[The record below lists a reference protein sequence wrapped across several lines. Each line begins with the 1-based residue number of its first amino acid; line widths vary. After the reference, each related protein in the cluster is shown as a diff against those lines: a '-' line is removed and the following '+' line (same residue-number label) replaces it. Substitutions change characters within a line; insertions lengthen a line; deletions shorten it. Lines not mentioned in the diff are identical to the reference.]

1 MNSPH
6 TEQAMQ
12 GPDAGEQPVDFTTKL
27 PPFSKAV
34 FGALQSGRCP
44 NVYLFAGTDPFGRDC
59 WQQAQHRLITHGPG
73 TALAMPDGE
82 DPHRYRWPALDSLVV
97 VPGDCPGERFRAL
110 MRCLLA
116 AGCRCAVEVR
126 PDPETPDR
134 YLPPICH
141 YARFSVQE
149 AA

>member
-1 MNSPH
+1 MNGPN

-12 GPDAGEQPVDFTTKL
+12 GPDAGQQRVDFSIKH
-27 PPFSKAV
+27 PPYSKAV
-34 FGALQSGRCP
+34 IAALHAGRWP
-44 NVYLFAGTDPFGRDC
+44 NVYLFAGTDQFGRNC
-59 WQQAQHRLITHGPG
+59 WELAQRRIITHGEG
-73 TALAMPDGE
+73 TALALPSGG
-82 DPHRYRWPALDSLVV
+82 DPYCYRWPALDSLVV
-97 VPGDCPGERFRAL
+97 IPGDCPGERFRAL

-126 PDPETPDR
+126 PDPERPDR